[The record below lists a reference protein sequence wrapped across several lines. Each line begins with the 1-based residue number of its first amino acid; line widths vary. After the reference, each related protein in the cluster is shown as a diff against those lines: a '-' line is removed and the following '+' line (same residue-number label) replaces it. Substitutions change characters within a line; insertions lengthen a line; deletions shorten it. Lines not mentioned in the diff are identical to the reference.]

1 MKSPDKTI
9 SAALFRQIFETT
21 GDGILITDDQGDIAL
36 VNRTL
41 CEMTGYA
48 ASELIGRHG
57 SSLIAGE
64 DHPLVE
70 EFYADYHSGSMDIHE
85 TFYTRKND
93 SIFPVQLKVTEAHDL
108 PGFHAGIIVCVMDIT
123 LLHSARQQLSKAL
136 RDIRNSRDFLDNIFN
151 MTGDGIFVTDDMGTI
166 VWANRAF
173 ADMMGYSNPQELIGL
188 YPPDLSPAIDDD
200 EVIARMAEE
209 MFAKSDGDYHESLYQ
224 RKNGTVFPIETRISN
239 LREDAAQQPAI
250 VVTVR
255 DITERKKL
263 EHAIKTAY
271 AALEEKVGERT
282 MHLEEANTALRVLLR
297 GRNEEKQALEEKIAA
312 NINELVLPYLYKI
325 NEGRLSERQQALLKI
340 VESNLQDIIS
350 SFSNSVRLIN
360 LTPTE
365 IKTANL
371 IKGGKSTKEIA
382 DILSVST
389 RTVEG
394 HRDSIRNKTGL
405 KNKKANLRTY
415 LLSLE

>member
-1 MKSPDKTI
+1 MHSPDQTI
-9 SAALFRQIFETT
+9 SPALFRQIFETT
-21 GDGILITDDQGDIAL
+21 GDGIFITDDQGDIAL

-41 CEMTGYA
+41 CEMTGYTA
-48 ASELIGRHG
+48 AELIGRQG

-85 TFYTRKND
+85 TFYARKD
-93 SIFPVQLKVTEAHDL
+93 GSIFPVQLKITEAGNL
-108 PGFHAGIIVCVMDIT
+108 PGLHAGILVCAMDIT
-123 LLHSARQQLSKAL
+123 PLHNARQQIAAAMREARKAHE
-136 RDIRNSRDFLDNIFN
+136 FLNNIFN
-151 MTGDGIFVTDDMGTI
+151 MTGDGIFVTDDIGAI

-173 ADMMGYSNPQELIGL
+173 ADMMGYSPQELIGL
-188 YPPDLSPAIDDD
+188 YPPDLSPDIDND
-200 EVIARMAEE
+200 EAVARMAQE
-209 MFAKSDGDYHESLYQ
+209 MFEKSEGDYYESLYQ
-224 RKNGTVFPIETRISN
+224 RKDGSVFPIETRISN
-239 LREDAAQQPAI
+239 LWENAAQQPAI

-255 DITERKKL
+255 DITERKRL
-263 EHAIKTAY
+263 EHAIKKAY
-271 AALEEKVGERT
+271 SALEEKVKERT

-297 GRNEEKQALEEKIAA
+297 GRNEEKLALEEKITA
-312 NINELVLPYLYKI
+312 NINELVLPYINKI
-325 NEGRLSERQQALLKI
+325 NEGRVSERQQALLEI
-340 VESNLQDIIS
+340 VESNLTDIIS
-350 SFSNSVRLIN
+350 SFSNSARLIN

-371 IKGGKSTKEIA
+371 IKSGKSTKEIA
-382 DILSVST
+382 DLLSVST